1 MSTSNNHFS
10 PRRNFIF
17 LLFLSISGMVISCWA
32 LMMLLVL
39 TTGGPIF
46 QDPSQL
52 SMDLFG
58 VFVLPFILAVIVS
71 LSSLILTAVL
81 RQKWWIALPISVILL
96 GAPLVAYIIT
106 WIASWIARLFY
117 QPTAEDEERTQRF
130 LSLSVLP
137 SEKRTETIRPDDDVE
152 SLRKLKLLKDE
163 GILSAEEFETQK
175 QRFMDNLNAT
185 QTYQNLPRFFSIW
198 QAAITALFGGFLA
211 GAVMIAINHSR
222 LHAKDHAM
230 ASVIF
235 GFIGH
240 LVSLAISASIAI
252 FFTSINP
259 LFVIPVT
266 FVNPIIIYLWYNE
279 SQKPTVGQSF
289 STKQARAESWWM
301 VLGINFLAVI
311 FAYVS
316 LIPIVVLL
324 SIFYPTWA
332 G

>member
-1 MSTSNNHFS
+1 MSTSSNHFS

-17 LLFLSISGMVISCWA
+17 LLFLSISGMVILCWA
-32 LMMLLVL
+32 LMMLIVL

-46 QDPSQL
+46 TDPNQL

-58 VFVLPFILAVIVS
+58 TFVFPLIMAVIVS

-96 GAPLVAYIIT
+96 GLPLVAYIIT
-106 WIASWIARLFY
+106 WLASWVARLFY
-117 QPTAEDEERTQRF
+117 QPTPEDEERTRRF
-130 LSLSVLP
+130 LSLSVMP
-137 SEKRTETIRPDDDVE
+137 SEKRTETVRPDDDVE
-152 SLRKLKLLKDE
+152 SLRKLKILKDE
-163 GILSAEEFETQK
+163 GILSGEEFETQK
-175 QRFMDNLNAT
+175 QRFMDNLNAA

-198 QAAITALFGGFLA
+198 QAAITALFGGFFA

-222 LHAKDHAM
+222 LRAKDQAL

-240 LVSLAISASIAI
+240 LASIAI
-252 FFTSINP
+252 SVSIATLFTTINP
-259 LFVIPVT
+259 LFVIPIT

-279 SQKPTVGQSF
+279 SQKPTVGQALG
-289 STKQARAESWWM
+289 TKQARAESWWM
-301 VLGINFLAVI
+301 VLGINFLALI
-311 FAYVS
+311 FVYAS
-316 LIPIVVLL
+316 LIPVALVL
-324 SIFYPTWA
+324 SIFYPTLA